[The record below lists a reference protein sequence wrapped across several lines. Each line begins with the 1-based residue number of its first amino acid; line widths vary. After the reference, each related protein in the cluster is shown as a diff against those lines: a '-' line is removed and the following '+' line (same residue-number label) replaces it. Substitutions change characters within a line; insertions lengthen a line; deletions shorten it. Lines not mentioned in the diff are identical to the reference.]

1 MPTVDVKEELRELI
15 ARNISLEIRVE
26 ELEKE
31 ARHFSRQFDILMLH
45 QTKVDNLALVHEC
58 KIDRLEQKGNNG
70 VRK

>member
-15 ARNISLEIRVE
+15 ARNISLETRVE

-45 QTKVDNLALVHEC
+45 
-58 KIDRLEQKGNNG
+58 
-70 VRK
+70 